1 MALIDLKTGEL
12 AVETQ
17 EAPLVLV
24 KTTST
29 TKPAR
34 KLVTEARSEDRA
46 IAIPYPKFSDGR
58 GFSLA
63 TVLRRHDGFV
73 GELRAIG
80 HAIPDQALH
89 LLRAGFDTVAVPEAA
104 DLTTWQ
110 NSLRRYRV
118 GYQTALRNPVKLRR
132 DHVAARS
139 PRHGAKVPEPAASRN
154 SAEQLTNAP

>member
-17 EAPLVLV
+17 EAPLVLENDADDE
-24 KTTST
+24 T
-29 TKPAR
+29 R
-34 KLVTEARSEDRA
+34 QKLVTEARSEDRA

-58 GFSLA
+58 GFSMA

-89 LLRAGFDTVAVPEAA
+89 LLRAGFDTVAIPETA

-118 GYQTALRNPVKLRR
+118 GYQTALRNPLELRR
-132 DHVAARS
+132 DLVAARS
-139 PRHGAKVPEPAASRN
+139 PQHGTKVPEPAANRN
-154 SAEQLTNAP
+154 SAEQPTLAP